1 MSKKSVWLMLK
12 RGDKMPR
19 IKSDLA
25 VDIRSDFVTRMRSI
39 GKTPKEIEQLDR
51 FLVACLQNVN
61 DLDRVA
67 KFDSVKTLNHQLHQ

>member
-1 MSKKSVWLMLK
+1 ML
-12 RGDKMPR
+12 R
-19 IKSDLA
+19 INKDLA

-39 GKTPKEIEQLDR
+39 GKQPREIEQLDR

-67 KFDSVKTLNHQLHQ
+67 KQNQAD

>member
-1 MSKKSVWLMLK
+1 MSRQTVWLMLNK
-12 RGDKMPR
+12 GDKMPR
-19 IKSDLA
+19 IKNDLA

-39 GKTPKEIEQLDR
+39 GKKPKEIEQLDR

-67 KFDSVKTLNHQLHQ
+67 KQNQAD